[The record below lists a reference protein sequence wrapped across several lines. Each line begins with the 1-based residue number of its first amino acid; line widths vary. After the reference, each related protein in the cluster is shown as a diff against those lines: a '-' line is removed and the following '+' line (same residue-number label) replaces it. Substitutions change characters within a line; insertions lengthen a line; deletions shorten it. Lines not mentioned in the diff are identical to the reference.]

1 MKDSKAFPE
10 GGVWDVL
17 RSDEVFS
24 DFLREDYEEASA
36 TSNKVA
42 VGLNIAEHLRKLTDC
57 ISLIDAE
64 IHNQVSAKAINFCL
78 WFVDELVF
86 QHV

>member
-1 MKDSKAFPE
+1 MKDSKEFPE

-24 DFLREDYEEASA
+24 EFLREDFEEASA

-42 VGLNIAEHLRKLTDC
+42 TGLNIAEHLRKLTDC
-57 ISLIDAE
+57 VSLIDAE
-64 IHNQVSAKAINFCL
+64 IHNQVR
-78 WFVDELVF
+78 VDGIVCPKNGS
-86 QHV
+86 